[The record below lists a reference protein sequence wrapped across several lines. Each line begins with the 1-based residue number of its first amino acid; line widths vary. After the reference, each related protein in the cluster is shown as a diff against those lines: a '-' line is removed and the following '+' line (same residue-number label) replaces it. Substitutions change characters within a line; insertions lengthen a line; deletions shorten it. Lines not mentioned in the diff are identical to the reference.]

1 MTDFLTPDQLLARW
15 GNSLS
20 LHTLKMW
27 RYRKKGPP
35 YVKIGKRVLY
45 RTSAIAAW
53 ESKNEVTT

>member
-1 MTDFLTPDQLLARW
+1 MADFLTPDQLIARW

-20 LHTLKMW
+20 PHTLKMW
-27 RYRKKGPP
+27 RHRKKGPP

-45 RTSAIAAW
+45 RTVAVAAW